1 MIKSDKATLG
11 FMGMRFELQG
21 PMKLE
26 AITQD
31 TIELTPP
38 RTPFS
43 EPQEIKVTCEWQP
56 NPIFYVGRK
65 VRIEGV
71 LCEVCSVEKD
81 GSITVQRI
89 KEVGE

>member
-1 MIKSDKATLG
+1 MSDKAKLS
-11 FMGMRFELQG
+11 FMGIELELQE

-26 AITQD
+26 PLAQD
-31 TIELTPP
+31 TIKFTSP
-38 RTPFS
+38 RIAFG
-43 EPQEIKVTCEWQP
+43 EPQEIKVTYEWQP
-56 NPIFYVGRK
+56 HPIFYVGRK

-89 KEVGE
+89 EEVGE

>member
-1 MIKSDKATLG
+1 
-11 FMGMRFELQG
+11 MGMKFDLQE

-26 AITQD
+26 PVDQD
-31 TIELTPP
+31 TIKFSSP
-38 RTPFS
+38 RIAFG
-43 EPQEIKVTCEWQP
+43 EPQEIKVTYEWQP

-81 GSITVQRI
+81 GAVTFQRI
-89 KEVGE
+89 EEAGE

>member
-1 MIKSDKATLG
+1 MSDKTTLS
-11 FMGMRFELQG
+11 FMGMTFELQE

-26 AITQD
+26 SLGQD
-31 TIELTPP
+31 TIKFTSP
-38 RTPFS
+38 RINFG
-43 EPQEIKVTCEWQP
+43 EPQEIKVTYEWQP

-89 KEVGE
+89 EEAGE

>member
-1 MIKSDKATLG
+1 MIKSDKATIS
-11 FMGMRFELQG
+11 FMGMTFELQE
-21 PMKLE
+21 PMKIEPLG
-26 AITQD
+26 QD
-31 TIELTPP
+31 TIKFTSP
-38 RTPFS
+38 RINLG
-43 EPQEIKVTCEWQP
+43 EPQEIKVTYEWQP

-89 KEVGE
+89 EEVSE

>member
-1 MIKSDKATLG
+1 MSDKPTL
-11 FMGMRFELQG
+11 RSVCITFEPQDLTS
-21 PMKLE
+21 LE
-26 AITQD
+26 PFSQD
-31 TIELTPP
+31 TIKFSSP
-38 RTPFS
+38 RIAFG
-43 EPQEIKVTCEWQP
+43 EPQEIKVTYEWQP

-89 KEVGE
+89 EEAGE

>member
-1 MIKSDKATLG
+1 MSDKPTLS
-11 FMGMRFELQG
+11 FMGMKFELEE

-26 AITQD
+26 PLGQD
-31 TIELTPP
+31 TIK
-38 RTPFS
+38 FS
-43 EPQEIKVTCEWQP
+43 SSRITLGEPQEIKVTYEWQP

-81 GSITVQRI
+81 GSITFQRI
-89 KEVGE
+89 EEVGE

>member
-1 MIKSDKATLG
+1 MSDKPTLS
-11 FMGMRFELQG
+11 FMGMKFELQE

-26 AITQD
+26 PLGQDAIKFSS
-31 TIELTPP
+31 P
-38 RTPFS
+38 RIAFG
-43 EPQEIKVTCEWQP
+43 EPQEIKVTYEWQP

-81 GSITVQRI
+81 GSITFQRI
-89 KEVGE
+89 EEVGE

>member
-1 MIKSDKATLG
+1 MSDKPTLS
-11 FMGMRFELQG
+11 FMGMTFELQE

-26 AITQD
+26 PLGQD
-31 TIELTPP
+31 TIKFSSP
-38 RTPFS
+38 RIAFG
-43 EPQEIKVTCEWQP
+43 EPQEIKVTYEWQP

-89 KEVGE
+89 EEAGE

>member
-1 MIKSDKATLG
+1 MSDKATLR
-11 FMGMRFELQG
+11 FMGMAFELQE

-26 AITQD
+26 PLGQE
-31 TIELTPP
+31 TIKFSSP
-38 RTPFS
+38 RIAFS
-43 EPQEIKVTCEWQP
+43 EPQEIKVTYEWQP

-81 GSITVQRI
+81 GAVTFQRI
-89 KEVGE
+89 EEAGE

>member
-1 MIKSDKATLG
+1 MSDKPTLS
-11 FMGMRFELQG
+11 FMGMKFEIQE
-21 PMKLE
+21 PMELE
-26 AITQD
+26 PLGQD
-31 TIELTPP
+31 TIKFTSP
-38 RTPFS
+38 RINLG

-65 VRIEGV
+65 LRIDGV

-89 KEVGE
+89 EEAGE

>member
-1 MIKSDKATLG
+1 MSDKPTL
-11 FMGMRFELQG
+11 RSVCITFEPQDLTN
-21 PMKLE
+21 LE
-26 AITQD
+26 PLGQD
-31 TIELTPP
+31 TIKFTSP
-38 RTPFS
+38 RIAS
-43 EPQEIKVTCEWQP
+43 GQPQEIKVTYEWQP

-89 KEVGE
+89 EEVGE